1 MLVVIAV
8 ELVNLAILTTNH
20 TIMDIIMNFLALV
33 IIADFDDFF
42 FQSVELEVMGN
53 MIQEGRL
60 ELFYGTR
67 ELSDV
72 LQTERTSSPNAR
84 FKIEQNRIDHSEK
97 NHPTKAWKK
106 NCEKGRQVD
115 NMHFPK
121 IDPDKI
127 AAHRERM
134 EIRMHMKKE
143 KGPEERPEF
152 IHVNQNYKDLGFQRW
167 IYRKIYTFLRAF
179 YASFW
184 FYFMPFITIILCYSL
199 PYAFNENYYNEDCCN
214 SAYGGR
220 SRFGF

>member
-53 MIQEGRL
+53 MIQEGKL

-72 LQTERTSSPNAR
+72 LQTERTSSSTSR

-106 NCEKGRQVD
+106 NCEKGRKV
-115 NMHFPK
+115 NKMHFPK

-127 AAHRERM
+127 AEHRERM
-134 EIRMHMKKE
+134 EVRMEMKTTLYRIWKP
-143 KGPEERPEF
+143 GLSCGRRLPRSAGSGRPR
-152 IHVNQNYKDLGFQRW
+152 L
-167 IYRKIYTFLRAF
+167 
-179 YASFW
+179 
-184 FYFMPFITIILCYSL
+184 
-199 PYAFNENYYNEDCCN
+199 
-214 SAYGGR
+214 GR
-220 SRFGF
+220 SPGPLGQCSWD